1 MKDRGSSDIIS
12 RIFPQGGNTPLD
24 GGALADAVRTHAIF
38 GIGDAEA
45 DALSPSF
52 NTTRSSIL
60 GSFDENPYAGFMR
73 KDFQDSTNEA
83 LRNHPDIAKEAL
95 NRAFD
100 WEIADSAQSIIV
112 NSTLDSGRA
121 FKSIFRS
128 VDSISNR
135 GLFGRL
141 GSDMDAERQYARDRL
156 VGFGIGFAN
165 NSNSSNAVLGWA
177 DHALGQIV
185 ERDIKQ
191 AQGSSYKLRS
201 EVNEASASGVGLTV
215 AKRLLETTDYVARPG
230 IAMAASL
237 IHDAEGEINIDM
249 YQLQNKGIQ
258 DLLTTK
264 ILMNPDLK
272 VNVRTAFL
280 GDDVRDDVALGIL
293 GPNSL
298 VLRTLRELGANNA
311 NINIVTGPE
320 RSHSKFLLT
329 ENAAII
335 GTQNLTAS
343 AGSSI
348 HQSGSNYEAIR
359 VLSNTLE
366 GKSLNEVNAIDSDKL
381 RDMGAGRAANVL
393 LYRQAR
399 ETMNSVFNAGN
410 QMSSGQENVV
420 KGHEIWQHLKRT
432 VELGHTNTK
441 VRSVFNL
448 DQVFL
453 LQYEND
459 MVAKYEEGEFG
470 KFDEATAK
478 EYGLVDKG
486 RMGEYRDTQLKFLKQ
501 VIEGRARVTV
511 DVRNYNENIQ
521 EKLFQKVGGILGD
534 AFGKNYGYSI
544 SNVVDSY
551 TKGITGTDARI
562 SALSRGLQGNGVDAN
577 AAKSLAVQML
587 VSASG
592 NVELSTTSRQHLK
605 EYAAYTIGSD
615 GKPRFLSQMMGSSNL
630 GALSMAITSE
640 PIENKIASVETGLA
654 FYNDNMKGVTS
665 IPDPLK
671 GKRDDKHKLDQRQ
684 TLDQLQKAGA
694 FTLHN
699 ASELSGGSI
708 SVGLDTAVDRR
719 ASWEKNVDRQR
730 LVKLHDSL
738 KTLGKE
744 VGLGEDFFGVK
755 KVFDNRGNFIS
766 LELAIDSGSI
776 AGIAGSRKLYKFT
789 TLTNASGEDRDG
801 FIFAI
806 NENKLIGESL
816 FANRSNTD
824 INDPFSNGVIAAGGR
839 KRLSAQETL
848 ISMLSGISMDIAR
861 AYLVDSPYE
870 EYNNR
875 YKDPTALKGGIV
887 QYLLDASGNSK
898 GTVESLLG
906 ADNESLLIMGKNIV
920 NKLLFAGDSQMMPL
934 SESQKAERRS
944 IIELQVTELFS
955 NFAKGDRD
963 ERVSIL
969 FGGESM
975 KPKSSSKEH
984 KKIAAEHNKALTS
997 GADMG
1002 IRTFSDLFT
1011 YMIERED
1018 PIFSDFVVDF
1028 VGRQR
1033 DRSYFSNVKKGLSE
1047 RFTSMFEVFLT
1058 SGQARTYGST
1068 QAQNKLPLFGVDD
1081 SREDWIEAMASQ
1093 DSPMKKLFA
1102 FALTSSPLEYHPGV
1116 TLGEGEGLYIRGVA
1130 EGGSSR
1136 EERASRNY
1144 LTSMFDGKL
1153 SKSYKHGKVGDVTDI
1168 KIIEDTGTGFI
1179 VSAQR
1184 REAYLTYLESMGI
1197 DGSKLAEVK
1206 KRMSE
1211 EAGKFE
1217 GDIYLFNFSDPRKLH
1232 QIPQRLKNVIGMR
1245 PLYDLSVE
1253 YQELIETGTTTRRG
1267 LFDGTMKTITSS
1279 SELRDVYLE
1288 DLRQGLRTE
1297 LASKKFNSVEIDA
1310 YVNKIDASVE
1320 IGVFY
1325 PGKLKNFISE
1335 AMLNEL
1341 DRMAIQIEQEY
1352 GVMADT
1358 AIGQQLLRARVIN
1371 AEFNGSG
1378 YKGFIGSSQRSGRP
1392 DVMLLQMAG
1401 AYSDPWFANPNFGS
1415 KGGIRQAYPDRAVK
1429 SNKASMFSANL
1440 KINEWD
1446 TAIEGMGLSVKQ
1458 ALAIGEGDVIRFDPE
1473 TNKSWVMSRD
1483 GDGQLI
1489 KKIAVDDKSQ
1499 FTLMKGIIE
1508 SLNGNNPSLAKL
1520 ELKSFINTAVGEYG
1534 IEVIRGLKILSGS
1547 PNTNEIEI
1555 EVLFDRSR
1563 LPGGG
1568 SRFASHSGLFKG
1580 VSIFAYG
1587 TFFQDI
1593 VKHMTRDMG
1602 AVSNFLFGGADGD
1615 LLKVDQIIGLASP
1628 SNIKS
1633 YFFQHGAT
1641 VLTHENGRIARE
1653 MLQTVDVKTLAF
1665 GLLTSFGDEMYGFNE
1680 SERDGLRRRIGEGA
1694 LKGEFGEFYKNA
1706 AARELFGSTGVT
1718 SKDALYTMVGEA
1730 LISQNKN
1737 DAVRDIQFN
1746 VLRSID
1752 SRDLLDIFHS
1762 NQRQK
1767 AENNIRNQL
1776 SAIFGNE
1783 SSDFI
1788 NTADGQWRIKNSLSG
1803 REASIIAGALHIVVQ
1818 QKMSKVINL
1827 PTFDVTDQDA
1837 ILSMGMMMG
1846 MTRKQLTDETD
1857 KEFMQSIVTAT
1868 AARFSPIGIFMEG
1881 AYSQSQIPLSSRKG
1895 ASLEAQHIIPA
1906 SFAMQSKSFNKGGS
1920 VDALRTLMANYYG
1933 VISKTSPAALMST
1946 TAGMEVIDLTSLR
1959 GVGTQL
1965 KSQMLGV
1972 YAGYQ
1977 GDTMFKEYRN
1987 KYEAYNL
1994 GYTLS
1999 SIQLT
2004 GIPADELKTN
2014 LLGVFGGIKGFEDIT
2029 LQQML
2034 KDPNTDLPRI
2044 QAYMKTR
2051 LNEVINHFHIV
2062 EKKFALD
2069 PDKSLSIDFAEGITR
2084 GMKATGSKTF
2094 GYSIPKMEFMPQ
2106 TGQIRIYQE
2115 KVYGVSL
2122 GGSDLSALGEQFG
2135 DFLSEEQKAMVKIWR
2150 GLAPGSDVSRVL
2162 SKIHNMSAGDTIIDG
2177 LTMEEIRAME
2187 EFTDV
2192 TIESTDMINRAAV
2205 GRRTQ
2210 QVFGNKIGVEGGVY
2224 TGASSWLVPKGINIT
2239 PKEILS
2245 RASLRVATERTNKFS
2260 FINAQLAHS
2269 ARILDQSSEA
2279 VTRLKILKDMGPL
2292 GNVVRG
2298 DYFEALNRN
2307 KAARRASR
2315 FYTTQEALITDG
2327 VSQTGEA
2334 VYRELVTDANSIRSQ
2349 LNKLGADNL
2358 LELRKLLDTVLEK
2371 SNSYKKQATRGD
2383 VRGDSFI
2390 TEIGIGQMAILKADI
2405 MQKMNAHE
2413 HVLERALRDKQF
2425 YSEVRMPWDVEADGL
2440 DIGRDSRYRDD
2451 QERSNYVSQSLDTF
2465 RGRIREE
2472 HHHDAALSSEKRL
2485 MGTTKREQ
2493 QEAFLTSIGVSDAE
2507 SLTSQILIQ
2516 AVDNVLEV
2524 AREFNS
2530 KIVEGNE
2537 DIFARRDRDGNRV
2550 AGGDPVFSG
2559 RLVALERRLGALRNT
2574 VLQLQSEAAAGRDT
2588 KERLGDARHTLD
2600 ALSSEFIVEFHGA
2613 SNFAGRSAPPGNLQL
2628 LFSTFRNT
2636 NLKTLDYRLQE
2647 LGVNIRF
2654 TPGEDEWN
2662 RNKTLGLQR
2671 PIGMLV
2677 SMLGDYDGDSI
2688 IAMLDHSIKSR
2699 LQLKTNTTTMNDL
2712 ATQIN
2717 TVELDLVNL
2726 KAQPQSLYDPDL
2738 IKLIAEK
2745 ENFIVK
2751 QKSRMT
2757 GLEISQNDLSLV
2769 VQAVDNSFSRIGF
2782 DQAART
2788 WVAAYTK
2795 VDERFFVATNKKDS
2809 RGREGWAS
2817 ETISPDVLFSYIEQG
2832 KGLFPG
2838 LEDMYKGADVMYQD
2852 VRSISQEMAKIAGPN
2867 RSAYTKD
2874 QLNQALGNLHNTGGN
2889 RMATIF
2895 QSINEVREGHE
2906 EELLQAI
2913 KDTDEARYVADMSNA
2928 AAQNKEVGKLINKAF
2943 GSGID
2948 ASRFEMLS
2956 QVLGE
2961 AGSVLLG
2968 KSYNNLIGTLYSDAP
2983 LLSSANAILQIQ
2995 KNSGNRK
3002 LLLTGIARH
3011 RYEEDYRQA
3020 NQGASE
3026 ADIAAHMDTISGDDA
3041 WRAAGSAGRAEV
3053 RGIGRSVFESA
3064 RDIAF
3069 ESQQLGGFLQTIN
3082 QIMRDS
3088 IKLKGG
3094 ENFLESLGERLA
3106 EYRAAD
3112 TDEAKSKIIKEIA
3125 GQLGDGAGMKALQ
3138 QLESFNS
3145 NFSTLYDKST
3155 KAKDRGEI
3163 LANDFKLSTQDRD
3176 SLAPMLG
3183 FKPVGIQDE
3192 ELKTMGYRKYQE
3204 GMDKDTSYEDIS
3216 YAAYKTKRD
3225 LVSQVSSFAFQKNI
3239 SNGGND
3245 LASAIESG
3253 LAARSGYEHQAEY
3266 DQLMGFTSEIH
3277 NRLNEVV
3284 TKGRSIHEVRGEIN
3298 TWAKQQ
3304 GRHAID
3310 IASSILDIDGEVG
3323 IGVKGSSGITLDDSR
3338 KALYVTTY
3346 MDARSQ
3352 IEGFAGE
3359 YGEGLIKIAQF
3370 NAMRASTAS
3379 GKLQNVIR
3387 TTWAGEKDGMTMA
3400 VITAA
3405 VTGKIDEG
3413 TMASMAVT
3421 LTDAYKGL
3429 RQGTGDKSATE
3440 GEMYLSVMRDMVSGQ
3455 GANGFNHNEA
3465 HTNFLHVMTALGT
3478 TQAGKST
3485 IDNVSKSI
3493 RNTFFGQVA
3502 QTVGAHIKSTM
3513 PIKDS
3518 TDPVTGYLMDTL
3530 GLNKQMAESYATLIN
3545 ANDPNATGMTTEKII
3560 ENAMRANHHAN
3571 TVINKPSAISKDV
3584 SFGNSKAAAVLLNK
3598 NTEHYTQLALLP
3610 LLGILGQAVSTG
3622 SVDPEIAQQVLGN
3635 SISMVAY
3642 MKPPSGHTNMTRLGG
3657 AIVGATGSGF
3667 KGRFALQEHEG
3678 DVAKAFTS
3686 LAIRESSMMVFGM
3699 LATPIVTK
3707 GVNRLFGY
3715 KGPSIDFDKFQGTRG
3730 IASTIVGAITTAM
3743 LGMAVG
3749 EGVSS
3754 FVVPPPTNG
3763 GVLAAAL
3770 KAAFD
3775 IDLST
3780 RADLGDEPRNDVK
3793 DEFGDNI
3800 EYQTTTL
3807 TVDNQYLDR
3816 VVQGDM
3822 GRGGQDPSNLED
3834 QYAVGVT

>member
-24 GGALADAVRTHAIF
+24 GGALADAVRTQAIF

-83 LRNHPDIAKEAL
+83 LRNNPDVAKEAL

-121 FKSIFRS
+121 FKSIFTS

-141 GSDMDAERQYARDRL
+141 GSDMDAERQYARNRL
-156 VGFGIGFAN
+156 GGFAGGFASMTN
-165 NSNSSNAVLGWA
+165 NSSNAVLGWA

-185 ERDIKQ
+185 ERDIRE

-237 IHDAEGEINIDM
+237 ISSTGPGGEINIDM
-249 YQLQNKGIQ
+249 YQLQNKSIQ

-264 ILMNPDLK
+264 ILMDPNLR

-298 VLRTLRELGANNA
+298 VLRTLRELGGGNG
-311 NINIVTGPE
+311 NINVVTGAE
-320 RSHSKFLLT
+320 RSHSKFLLN
-329 ENAAII
+329 EQAAII

-348 HQSGSNYEAIR
+348 YQSGSNYEAIR
-359 VLSNTLE
+359 VLSNTLD
-366 GKSLNEVNAIDSDKL
+366 GKDLTEVNAMGSDKL

-399 ETMNSVFNAGN
+399 ETMDSVFNRGN
-410 QMSSGQENVV
+410 QMSSGQENIV

-432 VELGHTNTK
+432 VELGHRNTA

-459 MVAKYEEGEFG
+459 MVAKYEKGEFG
-470 KFDEATAK
+470 EFDSETAK
-478 EYGLVDKG
+478 AYGLVDKG
-486 RMGEYRDTQLKFLKQ
+486 RMQEYRDTQFKFLKQ

-521 EKLFQKVGGILGD
+521 EKLFQKVEGILGD

-551 TKGITGTDARI
+551 TKGINGTDAKI
-562 SALSRGLQGNGVDAN
+562 NALSTGLQGKGVDID

-587 VSASG
+587 VSTSG

-605 EYAAYTIGSD
+605 EYAAYTIGKD

-630 GALSMAITSE
+630 GALSMAITTE
-640 PIENKIASVETGLA
+640 PIENKIASIETGLA
-654 FYNDNMKGVTS
+654 FYDDGMRGISRVE
-665 IPDPLK
+665 DALK
-671 GKRDDKHKLDQRQ
+671 DRRDRTHNLTTQQ
-684 TLDQLQKAGA
+684 TLDQLQKAGN
-694 FTLHN
+694 FTLQN

-708 SVGLDTAVDRR
+708 SASLDTAVDRR

-730 LVKLHDSL
+730 LVSLHDSL
-738 KTLGKE
+738 KTLSKE
-744 VGLGEDFFGVK
+744 VGLGDNFFGVK
-755 KVFDNRGNFIS
+755 KVFDNKGNFIS
-766 LELAIDSGSI
+766 LELAIDSGNI

-789 TLTNASGEDRDG
+789 TLTNASGENDG

-824 INDPFSNGVIAAGGR
+824 INDPFSTGVIAAGGR
-839 KRLSAQETL
+839 KRLTAQETL

-870 EYNNR
+870 EYNSR
-875 YKDPTALKGGIV
+875 YRDPTALKGGIV

-906 ADNESLLIMGKNIV
+906 ADNDSLFMMGKNIV
-920 NKLLFAGDSQMMPL
+920 NKLLFAADSQMMPL

-955 NFAKGDRD
+955 NFAKGDRE
-963 ERVSIL
+963 ERTSIL
-969 FGGESM
+969 FGGTNM

-984 KKIAAEHNKALTS
+984 KKIAADHNKAVTS

-1011 YMIERED
+1011 YMIERDD
-1018 PIFSDFVVDF
+1018 PIFSDFVADF
-1028 VGRQR
+1028 IGRQQ
-1033 DRSYFSNVKKGLSE
+1033 DRTYFSSIKKGISE

-1068 QAQNKLPLFGVDD
+1068 QAQNKLPLFGVDNT
-1081 SREDWIEAMASQ
+1081 REDWIEALASQ

-1116 TLGEGEGLYIRGVA
+1116 TLGDGEGLYIRGVA

-1136 EERASRNY
+1136 EDRATRNY
-1144 LTSMFDGKL
+1144 LTSMFDGQL
-1153 SKSYKHGKVGDVTDI
+1153 AKSYKHGKVGDVTDI

-1184 REAYLTYLESMGI
+1184 RESYLTYLEGVGVT
-1197 DGSKLAEVK
+1197 GSKLEEVR
-1206 KRMSE
+1206 KRMTD

-1245 PLYDLSVE
+1245 PLYDLSIE
-1253 YQELIETGTTTRRG
+1253 YQELIETGRTTRRG
-1267 LFDGTMKTITSS
+1267 LFDGSTRHINSID
-1279 SELRDVYLE
+1279 ELRQAYLE
-1288 DLRQGLRTE
+1288 DLKQGIRTE
-1297 LASKKFNSVEIDA
+1297 LDGKKSSVEIDA
-1310 YVNKIDASVE
+1310 YVNKIDASLD

-1325 PGKLKNFISE
+1325 PGKLKNFMSE
-1335 AMLNEL
+1335 ALINEL
-1341 DRMAIQIEQEY
+1341 DLMAIQNEQEY
-1352 GVMADT
+1352 GVMSNS
-1358 AIGQQLLRARVIN
+1358 AIGQQLLRTRVLS

-1378 YKGFIGSSQRSGRP
+1378 SKGFIGSSQRSGRP

-1458 ALAIGEGDVIRFDPE
+1458 ALAIGEGDVIRFDPD
-1473 TNKSWVMSRD
+1473 TNKSWVMRRE
-1483 GDGQLI
+1483 GGELV
-1489 KKIAVDDKSQ
+1489 KKIVVDDRSQ

-1520 ELKSFINTAVGEYG
+1520 ELKSFINTAIGEYG

-1593 VKHMTRDMG
+1593 VGHMTGDMG
-1602 AVSNFLFGGADGD
+1602 EVGKFLFGAADGEQM
-1615 LLKVDQIIGLASP
+1615 LKLDQVIGLASP

-1641 VLTHENGRIARE
+1641 ILTHERGKIARE
-1653 MLQTVDVKTLAF
+1653 MLQSVDVKTLAF

-1694 LKGEFGEFYKNA
+1694 LRGEFGEFYKNA
-1706 AARELFGSTGVT
+1706 AARELFGSTGVDG
-1718 SKDALYTMVGEA
+1718 KDDLYRLVGKS

-1737 DAVRDIQFN
+1737 DAMRDLQFN
-1746 VLRSID
+1746 VLRAID
-1752 SRDLLDIFHS
+1752 SQDLLSIFHGT
-1762 NQRQK
+1762 QRQT
-1767 AENNIRNQL
+1767 AEDNVRRQL

-1783 SSDFI
+1783 HSEFI
-1788 NTADGQWRIKNSLSG
+1788 NTADGEWRVRNSLSG
-1803 REASIIAGALHIVVQ
+1803 REASIIAGALHMVVQ

-1857 KEFMQSIVTAT
+1857 KEFMQSIVAAT
-1868 AARFSPIGIFMEG
+1868 AARFTPIGIFMEG

-1906 SFAMQSKSFNKGGS
+1906 SFAMQAKSFNKGGS

-1933 VISKTSPAALMST
+1933 VISNTSPAALMST
-1946 TAGMEVIDLTSLR
+1946 TAGMEVIDLTSLQ
-1959 GVGTQL
+1959 GVGSQL
-1965 KSQMLGV
+1965 KSKMLGV

-1977 GDTMFKEYRN
+1977 GDSQFKEYRT
-1987 KYEAYNL
+1987 KYEAYNI

-1999 SIQLT
+1999 SLQLDEVD
-2004 GIPADELKTN
+2004 ADELKTN
-2014 LLGVFGGIKGFEDIT
+2014 LLGVFGGLKGFED
-2029 LQQML
+2029 LALKQML
-2034 KDPNTDLPRI
+2034 NNPHTDLDTI
-2044 QAYMKTR
+2044 KVYMKTR
-2051 LNEVINHFHIV
+2051 LSEVISHFHTV

-2094 GYSIPKMEFMPQ
+2094 GYSIPKMEYMPQ

-2115 KVYGVSL
+2115 KLYGVSL

-2162 SKIHNMSAGDTIIDG
+2162 SQIHNMKPGETIIDG
-2177 LTMEEIRAME
+2177 LTMDEIRAVQ
-2187 EFTDV
+2187 EFADV

-2224 TGASSWLVPKGINIT
+2224 TAASSWLVPKGLNIT
-2239 PKEILS
+2239 PEEILN

-2260 FINAQLAHS
+2260 FINAQLS
-2269 ARILDQSSEA
+2269 
-2279 VTRLKILKDMGPL
+2279 
-2292 GNVVRG
+2292 N
-2298 DYFEALNRN
+2298 
-2307 KAARRASR
+2307 AARTLDKLSR
-2315 FYTTQEALITDG
+2315 PINRLEELGQNDMLSPHALEREKYYQKKGLVTINRRIRSYYSAQEAAITDG
-2327 VSQTGEA
+2327 IS
-2334 VYRELVTDANSIRSQ
+2334 REGMASYENLVVDTKGIKERLNNSIAASDLQ
-2349 LNKLGADNL
+2349 T
-2358 LELRKLLDTVLEK
+2358 LLDDVR
-2371 SNSYKKQATRGD
+2371 SRKKGYVDQIERGD

-2390 TEIGIGQMAILKADI
+2390 TQLGMAQMDILATDI
-2405 MQKMNAHE
+2405 LQKMNSNHPE
-2413 HVLERALRDKQF
+2413 LKRALQTKKF
-2425 YSEVRMPWDVEADGL
+2425 YTNVRMPWESELDVGSTAN
-2440 DIGRDSRYRDD
+2440 YR
-2451 QERSNYVSQSLDTF
+2451 QGERSSYVSDSLATF

-2472 HHHDAALSSEKRL
+2472 HHYDAALANEKKL
-2485 MGTTKREQ
+2485 MGTTKREEQ
-2493 QEAFLTSIGVSDAE
+2493 DAFLRSIGVGDAE
-2507 SLTSQILIQ
+2507 SLTSEILIQ
-2516 AVDNVLEV
+2516 AVDSVLEV
-2524 AREFNS
+2524 ANDFNR
-2530 KIVEGNE
+2530 KIVAGNE
-2537 DIFARRDRDGNRV
+2537 EVFARRDRDGSRI
-2550 AGGDPVFSG
+2550 AGDAAFSN
-2559 RLVALERRLGALRNT
+2559 RLVALEQRLGSLRGKILALQAVQQT
-2574 VLQLQSEAAAGRDT
+2574 QDT
-2588 KERLGDARHTLD
+2588 KERLADARHTLD
-2600 ALSSEFIVEFHGA
+2600 SLSSEFIVEFHGA

-2636 NLKTLDYRLQE
+2636 TLKNLDNRLGD
-2647 LGVNIRF
+2647 LNVNIRF

-2699 LQLKTNTTTMNDL
+2699 LQLKTNTTTMNTL
-2712 ATQIN
+2712 GGQIN
-2717 TVELDLVNL
+2717 DLKNEVSILKGQRIQSEETIALIQSKDAFIEAQEL
-2726 KAQPQSLYDPDL
+2726 
-2738 IKLIAEK
+2738 
-2745 ENFIVK
+2745 
-2751 QKSRMT
+2751 RMK
-2757 GLEISQNDLSLV
+2757 GLEIKQNELSLV
-2769 VQAVDNSFSRIGF
+2769 VQAVDDSFSRIGF
-2782 DQAART
+2782 DKAART

-2795 VDERFFVATNKKDS
+2795 VDERFFVAKDRTDS
-2809 RGREGWAS
+2809 RGRSGWAV
-2817 ETISPDVLFSYIEQG
+2817 ETISPDVLFTYIEQG

-2838 LEDMYKGADVMYQD
+2838 LEDMYRGADIMYQN
-2852 VRSISQEMAKIAGPN
+2852 VRSIAQEMETIAGPN
-2867 RSAYTKD
+2867 NRSGYTKD
-2874 QLNQALGNLHNTGGN
+2874 QLNAAMGKLSIGGKN

-2895 QSINEVREGHE
+2895 STLNEVREGHE
-2906 EELLQAI
+2906 EELLEAL
-2913 KDTDEARYVADMSNA
+2913 KRGDEARYVADMSNA

-2943 GSGID
+2943 GSGMD
-2948 ASRFEMLS
+2948 ASRFEMMS

-2961 AGSVLLG
+2961 AGSVILG
-2968 KSYNNLIGTLYSDAP
+2968 KTYNNLIGTLYSEAP
-2983 LLSSANAILQIQ
+2983 LLSSANAIMGMA
-2995 KNSGNRK
+2995 KDRGNRK
-3002 LLLTGIARH
+3002 LLLTGIAKH
-3011 RYEEDYRQA
+3011 GYEESYRQD
-3020 NQGASE
+3020 NPEASE
-3026 ADIAAHMDTISGDDA
+3026 ADIAAHMKGVSGEEA
-3041 WRAAGSAGRAEV
+3041 WRQAGASGRKQI

-3094 ENFLESLGERLA
+3094 ESFLETLGERLA

-3112 TDEAKSKIIKEIA
+3112 TDEAKSAIIQQIA

-3138 QLESFNS
+3138 QLESFNT
-3145 NFSTLYDKST
+3145 NFSTLYNKGT
-3155 KAKDRGEI
+3155 QAAERGEI
-3163 LANDFKLSTQDRD
+3163 LANDFKLSIQDRET
-3176 SLAPMLG
+3176 LAPMLG
-3183 FKPVGIQDE
+3183 FKAAGIQDE
-3192 ELKTMGYRKYQE
+3192 ELKILGYRKYKE
-3204 GMDKDTSYEDIS
+3204 GMAGDTSYEDIS

-3225 LVSQVSSFAFQKNI
+3225 LVSQVSSFAFQRNVG
-3239 SNGGND
+3239 NGGND
-3245 LASAIESG
+3245 LSNAIAEG
-3253 LAARSGYEHQAEY
+3253 LAARSGYEHEAEY
-3266 DQLMGFTSEIH
+3266 KQLMQFTTEIHDQLNG
-3277 NRLNEVV
+3277 VG
-3284 TKGRSIHEVRGEIN
+3284 KDGRTIHEARTEISK
-3298 TWAKQQ
+3298 WAREK
-3304 GRHAID
+3304 GRHAMD
-3310 IASSILDIDGEVG
+3310 IASSILDINGENG
-3323 IGVKGSSGITLDDSR
+3323 IGVRGSNGLTVGEDT
-3338 KALYVTTY
+3338 KALYVSTY
-3346 MDARSQ
+3346 MNARSQ

-3379 GKLQNVIR
+3379 GKLQNVIQS
-3387 TTWAGEKDGMTMA
+3387 TWAGEKDGLTMA

-3429 RQGTGDKSATE
+3429 RRGSENNPATE
-3440 GEMYLSVMRDMVSGQ
+3440 GEMYLSVMRDMISGQ
-3455 GANGFNHNEA
+3455 GAHGFNHSEA
-3465 HTNFLHVMTALGT
+3465 HTNFLHMTTALGT
-3478 TQAGKST
+3478 TQAGKAT
-3485 IDNVSKSI
+3485 LDNISKSI
-3493 RNTFFGQVA
+3493 RNTFFGQVG
-3502 QTVGAHIKSTM
+3502 QTIGAHIKSTM
-3513 PIKDS
+3513 PIV
-3518 TDPVTGYLMDTL
+3518 DPVDSVTKYLMDTL
-3530 GLNKQMAESYATLIN
+3530 KLDKKMAESYATLIN
-3545 ANDPNATGMTTEKII
+3545 TNDPNASGMQI
-3560 ENAMRANHHAN
+3560 EDIVTNAIKANHHAN
-3571 TVINKPSAISKDV
+3571 TVIKPSAIKKDV
-3584 SFGNSKAAAVLLNK
+3584 SFGNSKAASTILNK
-3598 NTEHYTQLALLP
+3598 NTENFSQLALLP

-3622 SVDPEIAQQVLGN
+3622 SVDPEIAQQVMGN

-3642 MKPPSGHTNMTRLGG
+3642 MKDPNANWGKN
-3657 AIVGATGSGF
+3657 IVSKGVIGATGAAF
-3667 KGRFALQEHEG
+3667 KGRLAIEEYQG

-3686 LAIRESSMMVFGM
+3686 LAIRETAMMTFGM

-3715 KGPSIDFDKFQGTRG
+3715 KGPSIDFDRFEGTRG

-3749 EGVSS
+3749 EGATH

-3775 IDLST
+3775 IDLGT
-3780 RADLGDEPRNDVK
+3780 RADLGDEPRNDIK

-3800 EYQTTTL
+3800 EYQVTTL
-3807 TVDNQYLDR
+3807 LVDNQYLDR
-3816 VVQGDM
+3816 VARGDM
-3822 GRGGQDPSNLED
+3822 EQRGQDPSNLED
-3834 QYAVGVT
+3834 QYAVGVS